1 MSNIIIFGT
10 NAFSK
15 LMKWY
20 IENDTD
26 NKVIGFTLNSEY
38 VKEKSFCECPIYEFE
53 NLDKLFPEKNFEIL
67 LTVGYSQMNGVREK
81 LFNDCKNSGYKIGSF
96 IHSSVTLFSKN
107 IGEGN
112 ILLENVRVQ
121 PFSKI
126 GDGNIIQHFTIVS
139 HEAKVGNFNYFAGNA
154 HVAGISQVGN
164 RCFVGIN
171 AIIQNGVKLA
181 SYNLVGAGACVSK
194 NTEEYMITAPNKMR
208 CFKASIRAMD
218 LFLR

>member
-20 IENDTD
+20 VENDTD
-26 NKVIGFTLNSEY
+26 NRVIGFTLNSEY
-38 VKEKSFCECPIYEFE
+38 VKESSFCGCSVYEFE
-53 NLDKLFPEKNFEIL
+53 NLKKLFPENNFEIL
-67 LTVGYSQMNGVREK
+67 LTVGYSQMNGIREK
-81 LFNDCKNSGYKIGSF
+81 IFHDCKNSGFKVGSF
-96 IHSSVTLFSKN
+96 IHSSVTLFSKD

-139 HEAKVGNFNYFAGNA
+139 HEAEVGNFNYFAGNA
-154 HVAGISQVGN
+154 HVAGLSKVCD

-171 AIIQNGVKLA
+171 AIIQNGVKLG

-194 NTEEYMITAPNKMR
+194 DTEEYMITAPNKMR
-208 CFKASIRAMD
+208 TFKASVRAMD

>member
-38 VKEKSFCECPIYEFE
+38 VKEKSFCECPVYKFE

-81 LFNDCKNSGYKIGSF
+81 IFNDCKKNGYKIGSF
-96 IHSSVTLFSKN
+96 IHSSVTLFSKD

-139 HEAKVGNFNYFAGNA
+139 HEAEVGNFNYFAGNA
-154 HVAGISQVGN
+154 HVAGLSKVGD

-194 NTEEYMITAPNKMR
+194 NTEEYMITAPNKTR